1 MVSVGLPGPGPRGAA
16 GPGERRRQR
25 AEPCSGLQFL
35 HLPSCIHSKPLQS
48 VHSRFSPGYWLLFR
62 VTSHLA
68 IAKDGTVRCS
78 LCTCS
83 HVPFLVYAFHKWCSV
98 CYYCLKPKLAFD
110 ICHTPVPGK
119 VNSVLESTAFR
130 STRRCVGKARKR
142 NQSVW
147 GGAKTYY
154 LTTWLPFMKNIPCN
168 HGAFVLLSFAFRS
181 LQAGHSF

>member
-16 GPGERRRQR
+16 GPGERRRQG
-25 AEPCSGLQFL
+25 AEPRSGLQFL

-48 VHSRFSPGYWLLFR
+48 VHSRFSPVFR

-68 IAKDGTVRCS
+68 IAKDDTVKCS
-78 LCTCS
+78 LCMCS

-110 ICHTPVPGK
+110 ICHTPVPEK

-130 STRRCVGKARKR
+130 STRRCVGKAGRR

-147 GGAKTYY
+147 CEAKTYY
-154 LTTWLPFMKNIPCN
+154 LR
-168 HGAFVLLSFAFRS
+168 GFR
-181 LQAGHSF
+181 LWKTHTM